1 MAVKSHHNLL
11 IYLLHLVSGIIIIN
25 TLFKIDRKK
34 MKIHN
39 ENL

>member
-1 MAVKSHHNLL
+1 MNGCKITPQLINLF
-11 IYLLHLVSGIIIIN
+11 VTFSGIIIIN

>member
-1 MAVKSHHNLL
+1 MNGCKITPQLINLF
-11 IYLLHLVSGIIIIN
+11 VTFSGIIIN